1 MDKKQQKTNFAYNI
15 ERKDRKRRE
24 NIMLKKIKNLIKKR
38 NNRGMEQ
45 PDITMEELKKLE
57 KEGAI
62 LIDVRSPQEYKEG
75 HLNGAISLPE
85 YEIKENVE
93 TILKNKKEIIIVY
106 CSSGSRSKKAQKELI
121 EMGYETVY
129 NLLLENA
136 LQ

>member
-62 LIDVRSPQEYKEG
+62 LLDVRSPQEYKEG

-85 YEIKENVE
+85 YEIKENAE

>member
-24 NIMLKKIKNLIKKR
+24 NIMLKKIKNLIKKK

-57 KEGAI
+57 KKGAI

-129 NLLLENA
+129 NLPNALENY
-136 LQ
+136 

>member
-24 NIMLKKIKNLIKKR
+24 NIMLKKIKNLIKKK

-57 KEGAI
+57 KKGAI

>member
-1 MDKKQQKTNFAYNI
+1 
-15 ERKDRKRRE
+15 
-24 NIMLKKIKNLIKKR
+24 MLKKIRMLMKKKKNR
-38 NNRGMEQ
+38 VMEE
-45 PDITMEELKKLE
+45 PDITMADLKKLG

-62 LIDVRSPQEYKEG
+62 LLDVRSPQEYKEG

-93 TILKNKKEIIIVY
+93 KILKNKKEVIIVY

-129 NLLLENA
+129 NLPNALENYWDFKKSMIK
-136 LQ
+136 

>member
-1 MDKKQQKTNFAYNI
+1 MKKIIRNI
-15 ERKDRKRRE
+15 RKHFKRISKNSEINIKELYEFERK
-24 NIMLKKIKNLIKKR
+24 
-38 NNRGMEQ
+38 
-45 PDITMEELKKLE
+45 
-57 KEGAI
+57 GAI
-62 LIDVRSPQEYKEG
+62 VIDVRSPQEYKEG

>member
-1 MDKKQQKTNFAYNI
+1 MDKKQQKTNFENNK

-62 LIDVRSPQEYKEG
+62 LLDVRSPQEYKEG

>member
-62 LIDVRSPQEYKEG
+62 LLDVRSPQEYKEG

-129 NLLLENA
+129 NLLLVNK
-136 LQ
+136 

>member
-57 KEGAI
+57 KKGAI
-62 LIDVRSPQEYKEG
+62 LLDVRSPQEYKEG

-129 NLLLENA
+129 NLLLVNK
-136 LQ
+136 

>member
-1 MDKKQQKTNFAYNI
+1 
-15 ERKDRKRRE
+15 
-24 NIMLKKIKNLIKKR
+24 MLKKIKNLIKKR

-45 PDITMEELKKLE
+45 ADITMEELKKLE

-62 LIDVRSPQEYKEG
+62 LLDVRSPQEYKEG

-129 NLLLENA
+129 NLLLVNK
-136 LQ
+136 

>member
-1 MDKKQQKTNFAYNI
+1 MDKKQKKTNFAYNI

-62 LIDVRSPQEYKEG
+62 LLDVRSPQEYKEG

>member
-62 LIDVRSPQEYKEG
+62 LLDVRSPQEYKEG

-121 EMGYETVY
+121 EMGYETVH

>member
-24 NIMLKKIKNLIKKR
+24 NIMLKKIKNKIKKK

-57 KEGAI
+57 KKGAI

>member
-62 LIDVRSPQEYKEG
+62 LLDVRSPQEYKEG

-93 TILKNKKEIIIVY
+93 TILKNKRI
-106 CSSGSRSKKAQKELI
+106 L
-121 EMGYETVY
+121 
-129 NLLLENA
+129 NFF

>member
-1 MDKKQQKTNFAYNI
+1 
-15 ERKDRKRRE
+15 
-24 NIMLKKIKNLIKKR
+24 MLNTIKNLITKR
-38 NNRGMEQ
+38 NNRGMGE
-45 PDITMEELKKLE
+45 PEITMEELKNLE
-57 KEGAI
+57 KKGAI
-62 LIDVRSPQEYKEG
+62 LLDVRSSQEYKEG

>member
-15 ERKDRKRRE
+15 ERKNRKRSDSK
-24 NIMLKKIKNLIKKR
+24 MLKKIRMLMKKK
-38 NNRGMEQ
+38 NNRGMEE
-45 PDITMEELKKLE
+45 PDITMADLKKLG

-62 LIDVRSPQEYKEG
+62 LLDVRSPQEYKEG

-85 YEIKENVE
+85 YEIRENVE
-93 TILKNKKEIIIVY
+93 KILKNKKEVIIVY

-129 NLLLENA
+129 NLPNALENY
-136 LQ
+136 

>member
-62 LIDVRSPQEYKEG
+62 LLDVRSPQEYKEG

>member
-1 MDKKQQKTNFAYNI
+1 
-15 ERKDRKRRE
+15 
-24 NIMLKKIKNLIKKR
+24 MLKKIRKLMKKKNS
-38 NNRGMEQ
+38 RGMEQ
-45 PDITMEELKKLE
+45 PDITMEELKNLE
-57 KEGAI
+57 KKGAI
-62 LIDVRSPQEYKEG
+62 LLDVRSPQEYKEG

-136 LQ
+136 LQW

>member
-57 KEGAI
+57 KKGAI
-62 LIDVRSPQEYKEG
+62 LLDVRSPQEYKEG

>member
-15 ERKDRKRRE
+15 ERIDRKRRE
-24 NIMLKKIKNLIKKR
+24 CKMLKKIRKLMKKKNS
-38 NNRGMEQ
+38 RGMEQ
-45 PDITMEELKKLE
+45 ADITMEELKNLE
-57 KEGAI
+57 KKGAI
-62 LIDVRSPQEYKEG
+62 LLDVRSPQEYKEG

>member
-62 LIDVRSPQEYKEG
+62 LLDVRSPQEYKEG

-93 TILKNKKEIIIVY
+93 TILKNKKKIIIVY